1 MPWRSS
7 SRGSERTVFSR
18 AGPPRAGPIRPG
30 ASGTARFCAPIAH
43 IFGGR
48 VGKVSQTQAFKWI
61 LRRCR
66 HPTPTWQIGHR
77 RWLQGTR
84 AEGNAMSIAQ
94 VIAMPR
100 KTGSSFPGME
110 FLDDLPFAIMLC
122 DPTTCIIQYANGKS
136 RELLQEIEH
145 VLHVSPDAVVGASL
159 DVFHQH
165 PGQARRIVQDPS
177 KLPYKT
183 VIRAGNEMLDLTINA
198 ILDARGKY
206 RYAQLTWNR
215 VTQILEEKHKTEH
228 LLRMLDELPINV
240 MTCEKDGL
248 KINYA
253 NRASLDTLRRIE
265 KHLPIQADDLVGT
278 SIDIFHKHPAH
289 QRALLADP
297 KNLPHSAKIRVGPE
311 TLQLRV
317 SASHNSEGTYVGPI
331 LTWSVIT
338 KSIAVAAGVT
348 EVVEGLRQTATS
360 MSQESDTLLELS
372 EGSESAAASVSA
384 AAVEMAASFDEIS
397 KQIQHAATMSRDAAD
412 RSSSADN
419 LVRGLADS
427 VGRIGAVTA
436 LIEKIAAQT
445 NLLALN
451 ATIEAARVGE
461 AGKGFAIVAQEV
473 KALAVQTA
481 NATKDIR
488 AQVEAVQAT
497 STDAAVAVS
506 DISSNVGQVSQ
517 VFIALA
523 AGVQEQVATTHSVSQ
538 MITQVSGKAK
548 DIRSGAVQAR
558 SVASEVSHFA
568 ERLNGEMAAL
578 LEDSSASSR

>member
-1 MPWRSS
+1 
-7 SRGSERTVFSR
+7 
-18 AGPPRAGPIRPG
+18 
-30 ASGTARFCAPIAH
+30 
-43 IFGGR
+43 
-48 VGKVSQTQAFKWI
+48 
-61 LRRCR
+61 
-66 HPTPTWQIGHR
+66 
-77 RWLQGTR
+77 
-84 AEGNAMSIAQ
+84 
-94 VIAMPR
+94 
-100 KTGSSFPGME
+100 
-110 FLDDLPFAIMLC
+110 
-122 DPTTCIIQYANGKS
+122 
-136 RELLQEIEH
+136 
-145 VLHVSPDAVVGASL
+145 
-159 DVFHQH
+159 
-165 PGQARRIVQDPS
+165 
-177 KLPYKT
+177 
-183 VIRAGNEMLDLTINA
+183 
-198 ILDARGKY
+198 
-206 RYAQLTWNR
+206 
-215 VTQILEEKHKTEH
+215 
-228 LLRMLDELPINV
+228 
-240 MTCEKDGL
+240 
-248 KINYA
+248 
-253 NRASLDTLRRIE
+253 
-265 KHLPIQADDLVGT
+265 
-278 SIDIFHKHPAH
+278 
-289 QRALLADP
+289 
-297 KNLPHSAKIRVGPE
+297 
-311 TLQLRV
+311 
-317 SASHNSEGTYVGPI
+317 
-331 LTWSVIT
+331 
-338 KSIAVAAGVT
+338 
-348 EVVEGLRQTATS
+348 
-360 MSQESDTLLELS
+360 
-372 EGSESAAASVSA
+372 
-384 AAVEMAASFDEIS
+384 
-397 KQIQHAATMSRDAAD
+397 MSRDAAD

>member
-1 MPWRSS
+1 
-7 SRGSERTVFSR
+7 
-18 AGPPRAGPIRPG
+18 
-30 ASGTARFCAPIAH
+30 
-43 IFGGR
+43 
-48 VGKVSQTQAFKWI
+48 
-61 LRRCR
+61 
-66 HPTPTWQIGHR
+66 
-77 RWLQGTR
+77 
-84 AEGNAMSIAQ
+84 
-94 VIAMPR
+94 
-100 KTGSSFPGME
+100 
-110 FLDDLPFAIMLC
+110 
-122 DPTTCIIQYANGKS
+122 
-136 RELLQEIEH
+136 
-145 VLHVSPDAVVGASL
+145 
-159 DVFHQH
+159 
-165 PGQARRIVQDPS
+165 
-177 KLPYKT
+177 
-183 VIRAGNEMLDLTINA
+183 MLDLTINA